1 MFFVKQKTL
10 HIHVLYNTY
19 TIYTIHICPRTT
31 ITKAT
36 WRRSLLYLRWRSQ
49 ELSTSTE
56 SVYLDSYSSY
66 DDVVH
71 FQFCVFSLSTGPRRT
86 CFNLLAL
93 ITWLNVYCSSV
104 SSFYRAMLRKKSG
117 IATASCP
124 SVRPP
129 VCLSVTL
136 RHRDHIGWNTSKMIP
151 RLLSLECSLFAD
163 PTSWIYTKG
172 NTPKFGPE

>member
-1 MFFVKQKTL
+1 MFFVKQKRL
-10 HIHVLYNTY
+10 RIHVLYNTY
-19 TIYTIHICPRTT
+19 TIHICLRTT

-66 DDVVH
+66 AVVH

-93 ITWLNVYCSSV
+93 ITWLNVYCSSI
-104 SSFYRAMLRKKSG
+104 SSFYRAMLRKKRDCYSKL
-117 IATASCP
+117 

-136 RHRDHIGWNTSKMIP
+136 RHCDHIGWNTSKMIP